1 MNHRVR
7 AGDFGKVRLNEKNP
21 VASALQNVAVI
32 LSTRQGTVPL
42 YRDFGLPMRYIDKP
56 LMTAIPMMI
65 TEVTA
70 AIQDF
75 EPNVEL
81 LSVTYEVDSKIPNR
95 INPIVEVKMR
105 D

>member
-1 MNHRVR
+1 MNHRIK

-56 LMTAIPMMI
+56 LMVAVPMMI
-65 TEVTA
+65 SEVTE

-81 LSVTYEVDSKIPNR
+81 LSVSYEVDSEIPNK
-95 INPIVEVKMR
+95 INPIVEVSVR
-105 D
+105 E